1 MAESTTIRADQIEG
15 LPDLIREQVRAALR
29 QETQPFLQDMEEIR
43 RSPAGILIRLEE
55 QIRALEEK
63 MEQRFIAIDQRFAGL
78 KAEMEQ
84 RFAGLKAEMEQRFIA
99 VDQRFTSIDQR
110 FQEVD
115 KRLNLLQWTMGLVL
129 IIQVLILGKLFFP
142 P

>member
-55 QIRALEEK
+55 QLRALEEK
-63 MEQRFIAIDQRFAGL
+63 MDQRFAGL
-78 KAEMEQ
+78 KAEMDQ
-84 RFAGLKAEMEQRFIA
+84 RFAGLKAEMDQRFIA

-115 KRLNLLQWTMGLVL
+115 KRLTLLQWTMGLVL
-129 IIQVLILGKLFFP
+129 ILQVLILGKLFFP